1 MEALIV
7 HVANVQQSGTA
18 SGWRAPF
25 RGRGDKE
32 STAAKKVSRGVLPTT
47 AAAWIKSFR
56 GSAPGDLW
64 PRVRVRAGSVRP
76 GAAEFRL
83 GISAPSDPGERYI
96 TSLT

>member
-7 HVANVQQSGTA
+7 HVANVQQSAMA
-18 SGWRAPF
+18 SGWRSPF
-25 RGRGDKE
+25 WGRGDKK
-32 STAAKKVSRGVLPTT
+32 STAAKRVRGGILPTI
-47 AAAWIKSFR
+47 AAAVDKKLPRICD
-56 GSAPGDLW
+56 GLW

-83 GISAPSDPGERYI
+83 RISAPSDPGERYI